1 MKKNKII
8 IFAVL
13 FVVIAA
19 LAVLAFFMNNKK
31 SSTDNKDYFSD
42 FSDAQKTS
50 FNVNQE
56 IAQNRIYSIVENKN
70 EILNNI
76 DSNTGTE
83 ISSYSTQIK
92 DKSEGR
98 LVNIELTC
106 SALNGA
112 IIHKGET
119 FSFNQVVGK
128 PTIEKGYKEASII
141 INHKT
146 EKGIGGGNC
155 QVSSTLYN
163 AVLEAGNSL
172 TVIERHPHGKSV
184 TYVPKDRDAAVSYG
198 SLDFKFRNDSNSDI
212 CINASSDNNTISI
225 TLLNI

>member
-8 IFAVL
+8 IFVVL
-13 FVVIAA
+13 FIVIAA
-19 LAVLAFFMNNKK
+19 VAVLAFFMNNKK
-31 SSTDNKDYFSD
+31 SSNDNKDYFAE
-42 FSDAQKTS
+42 FSDTQKTS